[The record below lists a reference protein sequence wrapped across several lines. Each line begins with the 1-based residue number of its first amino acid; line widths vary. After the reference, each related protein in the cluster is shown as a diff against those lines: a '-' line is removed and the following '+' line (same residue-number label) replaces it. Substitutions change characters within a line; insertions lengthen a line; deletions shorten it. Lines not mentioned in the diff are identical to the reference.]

1 MIDLPPKILAANIF
15 EIGLV
20 VAGWILIWRLQ
31 FSRAARETR
40 KINRP
45 PLPSWNIDGA
55 GFAFAGLCVCLG
67 WLAAS
72 IAYGQLLHHFPSIK
86 SDEPLTTI
94 LGGTLSQLGLLA
106 GVTAGIYYIRQITTR
121 TPAAEKPLPVM
132 STKVGLFR
140 AGLVTFVITV
150 SIVIPVQALWK
161 YLLETWHLPTANQ
174 EMVEIFYRTA
184 APSSIAL
191 LAAMA
196 VLLAPVTEE
205 LVFRGGLFRFLR
217 DRAPHWV
224 ALVLPALF
232 FAALHV
238 NYQTFEGLVTLAP
251 LLAFGIVFSL
261 AYERTGHIAV
271 VMVAHALFNLHTVVF
286 LLLGLAN

>member
-15 EIGLV
+15 EFCLV
-20 VAGWILIWRLQ
+20 AIGWILIWRLR
-31 FSRAARETR
+31 FSAAARAKRTTS
-40 KINRP
+40 P
-45 PLPSWNIDGA
+45 QPLPRWNVDGA
-55 GFAFAGLCVCLG
+55 SFAFAALCVCLG

-94 LGGTLSQLGLLA
+94 LSGTLSQLGLLA
-106 GVTAGIYYIRQITTR
+106 GVAAGIYYIRQVTTR
-121 TPAAEKPLPVM
+121 TPAAEKPPRVT
-132 STKVGLFR
+132 STKVGLLR
-140 AGLVTFVITV
+140 AGLVTFLITV
-150 SIVIPVQALWK
+150 SVVIPVQALWK
-161 YLLETWHLPTANQ
+161 YLLETWHLPTTNQ
-174 EMVEIFYRTA
+174 EMVEIFYRNA
-184 APSSIAL
+184 APSRVAL
-191 LAAMA
+191 LATIA
-196 VLLAPVTEE
+196 VLLAPVAEE

-217 DRAPHWV
+217 DRVPHWV
-224 ALVLPALF
+224 ALTLPALF

-238 NYQTFEGLVTLAP
+238 NYQTYEGLITLAP
-251 LLAFGIVFSL
+251 LAAFGVVFSL